1 MSLTLNRLVFL
12 QMAYCAAGLLYNVA
26 SLLALRDGDAAW
38 APTDAVFG
46 IVGMTTYLLFVATA
60 MLEQKVIYRFLM
72 AIAVVLM
79 GYNGVLKHALNFN
92 DLQLYQSVWTWL
104 SAILVN
110 SSGTVLALIGA
121 CGLFQSSSPQS

>member
-1 MSLTLNRLVFL
+1 MTLTLNRLIFL
-12 QMAYCAAGLLYNVA
+12 QIIYCAAGLLYNMA
-26 SLLALRDGDAAW
+26 SLLALRDGAAAW

-46 IVGMTTYLLFVATA
+46 VVGMTTYLLFVATA
-60 MLEQKVIYRFLM
+60 MLEQNVVYRFLM

-79 GYNGVLKHALNFN
+79 GYNGVLKHVLNSN
-92 DLQLYQSVWTWL
+92 DLHLYQSVWTWL

-121 CGLFQSSSPQS
+121 CGLFQSSSTQS

>member
-1 MSLTLNRLVFL
+1 MSLTLNRLVCL
-12 QMAYCAAGLLYNVA
+12 QIIYCAAGLLYNVA
-26 SLLALRDGDAAW
+26 SLLALRDGAGAW

-46 IVGMTTYLLFVATA
+46 VVGMTTYLLFIATA
-60 MLEQKVIYRFLM
+60 MLERNVIYRCLM

-79 GYNGVLKHALNFN
+79 GYNGVLKHVLNFN
-92 DLQLYQSVWTWL
+92 DLHLYQSVWTWL

-121 CGLFQSSSPQS
+121 CGLFQSSSTQS

>member
-12 QMAYCAAGLLYNVA
+12 QLIYCVMGLLYNVG
-26 SLLALRDGDAAW
+26 SLLEVRTGDPAW

-46 IVGMTTYLLFVATA
+46 VVGMSTYLLFVATA
-60 MLEQKVIYRFLM
+60 LLEQKTVYRLLM

-79 GYNGVLKHALNFN
+79 GYNGVLKHVMNIG
-92 DLQLYQSVWTWL
+92 DLSLYHSFWTWL

-110 SSGTVLALIGA
+110 SSGTLLALVGA
-121 CGLFQSSSPQS
+121 LGWYQSPALET

>member
-12 QMAYCAAGLLYNVA
+12 QLIYCVMGLLYNVGSMLEA
-26 SLLALRDGDAAW
+26 RTGDPAW

-46 IVGMTTYLLFVATA
+46 VVGMSTYLLFVATA
-60 MLEQKVIYRFLM
+60 LLEQKAVYRLLM

-79 GYNGVLKHALNFN
+79 GYNGVLKHVMNIG
-92 DLQLYQSVWTWL
+92 DLSLYHSVWTWL

-110 SSGTVLALIGA
+110 SSGWVLALVGA
-121 CGLFQSSSPQS
+121 LGWYQSPALET

>member
-12 QMAYCAAGLLYNVA
+12 QIIYCAAGFLYNVA

-46 IVGMTTYLLFVATA
+46 VAGMTIYLLSVATA
-60 MLEQKVIYRFLM
+60 MLEQKIVYRILM

-79 GYNGVLKHALNFN
+79 GYSGVLKHLLNFG
-92 DLQLYQSVWTWL
+92 DLHLYQSVWTWL
-104 SAILVN
+104 SAIMVN
-110 SSGTVLALIGA
+110 SSGAVLALIGA
-121 CGLFQSSSPQS
+121 CGLYQPSVYQS

>member
-1 MSLTLNRLVFL
+1 MTLTLNRLIFL
-12 QMAYCAAGLLYNVA
+12 QIIYCAAGLLYNVA
-26 SLLALRDGDAAW
+26 SLLALRDGAAAW

-46 IVGMTTYLLFVATA
+46 VVGMATYLLFVATA
-60 MLEQKVIYRFLM
+60 MLEQNVVYRFLM

-79 GYNGVLKHALNFN
+79 GYNGVLKHVLNSN
-92 DLQLYQSVWTWL
+92 DLHLYQSVWTWL

-121 CGLFQSSSPQS
+121 CGLFQSSSTQS

>member
-46 IVGMTTYLLFVATA
+46 VVGMTTYLLFVATA
-60 MLEQKVIYRFLM
+60 MLEQKVIYRCLM
-72 AIAVVLM
+72 AIAVLLM
-79 GYNGVLKHALNFN
+79 GYNGVLKHAFNFG
-92 DLQLYQSVWTWL
+92 DLHLYQSFWTWQ
-104 SAILVN
+104 SAILIN

-121 CGLFQSSSPQS
+121 CGLFQSSSRQS